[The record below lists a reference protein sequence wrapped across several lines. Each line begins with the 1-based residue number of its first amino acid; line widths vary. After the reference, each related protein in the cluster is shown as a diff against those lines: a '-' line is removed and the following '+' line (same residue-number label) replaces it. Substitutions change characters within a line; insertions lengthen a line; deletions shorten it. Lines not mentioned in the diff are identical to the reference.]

1 MFGYVFSVWEREQEF
16 MTSSVQ
22 IPHICGG
29 HAWLIN
35 SLRFRSEPIMRSW
48 TEIFAGI
55 ATKSNIKTLP
65 SCDGYFKSRATRVF
79 HPHSYTRRPAISNA
93 VSSLIFYHCGPGSI
107 LNSTRV
113 DVDWVCWFSAPSKRG
128 FYSGTAVF
136 LLQQSSHLTG
146 TSTKLSLSTEL
157 TMHVSH
163 LSRCKTR
170 CESSSKGEKTKQS
183 PTTNLTELF

>member
-35 SLRFRSEPIMRSW
+35 SQRFRSEPIMRSW

-55 ATKSNIKTLP
+55 ATKSNMKTLP

-93 VSSLIFYHCGPGSI
+93 VTSLIFHHYGPGSI

-113 DVDWVCWFSAPSKRG
+113 DVDWICWFSAPAREG
-128 FYSGTAVF
+128 FTLALPQCCF
-136 LLQQSSHLTG
+136 PPPPKLTFDWNVN
-146 TSTKLSLSTEL
+146 EI
-157 TMHVSH
+157 VVIN
-163 LSRCKTR
+163 RVDDACK
-170 CESSSKGEKTKQS
+170 
-183 PTTNLTELF
+183 PP